1 MSGGVGD
8 VEEEDRVTTKIRAFL
23 AMTIPQKVRQR
34 LGALTREFRQK
45 APEVDW
51 IPLDKLHVTLFF
63 FGNVDEKR
71 LLGEMVPAVC
81 GVIAS
86 EPPLD
91 LDCGGLGVFPNW
103 KYPKI
108 IWAGITGDTDRLL
121 LLHDQIREIMASF
134 DVKRDRRL
142 FRPHLTIG
150 RADKIRKETHIVQL
164 VEHLG
169 PIQFGHIP
177 VRDLTLFRSELTKAG
192 PIYTPLQVLPLG

>member
-1 MSGGVGD
+1 MA
-8 VEEEDRVTTKIRAFL
+8 KNIRTFL
-23 AMTIPQKVRQR
+23 AMTIPQVVRQK
-34 LGALTREFRQK
+34 LDVLTREFRQK

-51 IPLDKLHVTLFF
+51 IPPDKLHVTLFF
-63 FGNVDEKR
+63 FGTVDEKK
-71 LLGEMVPAVC
+71 LLEEMIPAIQR
-81 GVIAS
+81 VISS

-103 KYPKI
+103 KYPKV

-121 LLHDQIREIMASF
+121 LLHDQIKEIIVPF
-134 DVKRDRRL
+134 GVKKDRRL

-150 RADKIRKETHIVQL
+150 RADKIRKETRVVQL

-177 VRDLTLFRSELTKAG
+177 VKDLTLFRSELTKEG
-192 PIYTPLQVLPLG
+192 PLYTPLQVLLLG